1 MKRRRNPEVPAP
13 VIALACFAAGG
24 ALAWWLTRSSTPA
37 LPVPN
42 AFVPPATQETTAAIL
57 ARAAATAGR
66 SLSRQEQAAVLA
78 ANGVAAPVEYREG
91 VILPT
96 PEEQAAIDLY
106 NAQFRNGATPI
117 GPGANAIIGAVLAG
131 GRTPEAE
138 TAAALERIRSGGS
151 RKYLA

>member
-24 ALAWWLTRSSTPA
+24 ALAWWLTRSSAPA

-42 AFVPPATQETTAAIL
+42 AFVP
-57 ARAAATAGR
+57 
-66 SLSRQEQAAVLA
+66 
-78 ANGVAAPVEYREG
+78 APRPIENREG

-106 NAQFRNGATPI
+106 NAQLRNGATPV

-131 GRTPEAE
+131 GRTSEAE
-138 TAAALERIRSGGS
+138 QAAALERIRSGGS
-151 RKYLA
+151 RQYIA